1 MGKVDKPEEK
11 TAKVLKNL
19 PNQVFELEL
28 PGGKK
33 IKAHLAE
40 EMRLKFTRLLPGESV
55 RVEVSPF
62 DPGRGRITG
71 RL

>member
-1 MGKVDKPEEK
+1 MEKSEEK
-11 TAKVLKNL
+11 TAKVVKNL
-19 PNQVFELEL
+19 PNQIFELEL

-40 EMRLKFTRLLPGESV
+40 EMRLKYTRLLPGENV

-62 DPGRGRITG
+62 DPGRGRIIG

>member
-1 MGKVDKPEEK
+1 MDKPEEK

>member
-1 MGKVDKPEEK
+1 MDKSEEK
-11 TAKVLKNL
+11 TAKVIKNL
-19 PNQVFELEL
+19 PNQIFELEL
-28 PGGKK
+28 AGGRK

-40 EMRLKFTRLLPGESV
+40 EMRLKFTRLLPGETV